1 MDTSLRWYDGAI
13 LKTMILAIAP
23 YCLALF
29 LITPAQAAPLPTVT
43 VTPSQQAIES
53 RSLDDVITWL
63 HGVTTL
69 VADFKQTTSSGK
81 ISHGKMTLARPGKVR
96 FEYEPSVPVLVVAD
110 GGSLYVV
117 DYGNASVQRYPIK
130 NSPLSVLLDP
140 KADIKRIAKLVEAG
154 PAAVPGYTTIEAT
167 DPKRP
172 QYGTITLY
180 FANTPGTAGNVT
192 LSAWRV
198 LDAQGNTTTIQLDK
212 PRLNGSVPEGAF
224 TYKDPRRAQVGGRT
238 H

>member
-1 MDTSLRWYDGAI
+1 MKCPPLARGERTFFI
-13 LKTMILAIAP
+13 L
-23 YCLALF
+23 LF
-29 LITPAQAAPLPTVT
+29 LFPTFTPTHAAPLPSVT
-43 VTPSQQAIES
+43 LTPSQQATDS

-63 HGVTTL
+63 KSVTTM
-69 VADFKQTTSSGK
+69 VADFKQTTSAGK

-117 DYGNASVQRYPIK
+117 DYGNASVQRWPIK

-140 KADIKRIAKLVEAG
+140 KADIKRVARVVETG
-154 PAAVPGYTTIEAT
+154 PAAMPGYTTVEAT

-198 LDAQGNTTTIQLDK
+198 LDAQGNTTTIQLENS
-212 PRLNGSVPEGAF
+212 RLNGPVAEGAF
-224 TYKDPRRAQVGGRT
+224 AYKDPRHTQPGGRT